1 MQYLSILSQVI
12 EMNEKHRI
20 LEYFRLIRPQGAVS
34 TAVVIIIG
42 YLIMMGSQD
51 IINLFILFIIGIFG
65 HIFGFVLN
73 EYVDV
78 RVDKKSNY
86 LKEKPLVSGA
96 IPRSH
101 ALIIALFS
109 CICVYTLTI
118 IYFRFPFPLILLTLA
133 FLSGLIYDTMGKKIP
148 GSDLFVGAA
157 SFFGVLF
164 GASTVSV
171 HFTNLVYIIS
181 FSVFIFLVFCNA
193 VVGGLKD
200 ADHDSLAGAKTTAI
214 RMGVKVENG
223 KMLVSKKFK
232 MFSYALDLAFIFLII
247 LAVFQPEIGL
257 LQSGHYIILTI
268 IAVLMAVMII
278 TLYKFLNLPRFERP
292 RLYRLFALNGTATY
306 LLVPL
311 VVFPIIGLYI
321 MLILLVLPTAWLLM
335 CNFILYGKPV
345 QPQL

>member
-1 MQYLSILSQVI
+1 MK
-12 EMNEKHRI
+12 EKALI
-20 LEYFRLIRPQGAVS
+20 NYFRLIRPQGAIS

-42 YLIMMGSQD
+42 YLIMMGSRN
-51 IINLFILFIIGIFG
+51 IINLTILFIIGIFG

-73 EYVDV
+73 EYIDV
-78 RVDKKSNY
+78 RVDKKSSY

-96 IPRSH
+96 IPRNH
-101 ALIIALFS
+101 ALFIALFS

-118 IYFRFPFPLILLTLA
+118 IFFPSVFPLFFLTLA
-133 FLSGLIYDTMGKKIP
+133 FLSGVIYDTMGKKIP

-157 SFFGVLF
+157 SFFGVMF
-164 GASTVSV
+164 GASIVSV

-193 VVGGLKD
+193 VIGGLKD

-223 KMLVSKKFK
+223 KMFVNKKFK
-232 MFSYALDLAFIFLII
+232 MFSYALDLIFIILII
-247 LAVFQPEIGL
+247 LAIFQPEIGL
-257 LQSGHYIILTI
+257 LQSGQYIILLI
-268 IAVLMAVMII
+268 IAILMISVIV

-292 RLYRLFALNGTATY
+292 SLYRLFALNGTVTY

-311 VVFPIIGLYI
+311 VLYPIIGLYI